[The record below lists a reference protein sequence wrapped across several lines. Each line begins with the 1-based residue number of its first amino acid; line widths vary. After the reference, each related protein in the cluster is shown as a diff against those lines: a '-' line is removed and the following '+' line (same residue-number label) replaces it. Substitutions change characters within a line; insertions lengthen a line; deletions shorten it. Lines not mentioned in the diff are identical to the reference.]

1 MNRLLSD
8 VMYFSCPFYFII
20 IGFFFFGLAWLGLA
34 CIKLSFLLPF
44 GGFDRKI
51 GHIWISSAKFK

>member
-1 MNRLLSD
+1 MSYVFLMSILFH
-8 VMYFSCPFYFII
+8 YHI
-20 IGFFFFGLAWLGLA
+20 FFLGLA
-34 CIKLSFLLPF
+34 CIKLSFLLSF